1 MKNSFVLN
9 ILYFFSKPYWFYGS
23 VFVLVVLAG
32 CLLYYDMRFGPW
44 AFSDSAEYIIS
55 ARNLVEGYGLG
66 IHGPNGNFMPLS
78 LHPPFYSIILAP
90 FAALNVDIFVMIK
103 WLNILLF
110 TGSVFLLT
118 YGGYKITKS
127 ALFSLSIGLIFLVSP
142 AMLNN
147 FNGAMTEPLF
157 IFLSIAN
164 LIFLNLSIKN
174 KSKWFFWLAVFTASF
189 ATLTRYIGFASILT
203 GFLFLFLFTDSSWK
217 KRFVIAFLYSI
228 SAGILLLIWF
238 VYLDGNSGA
247 MASRSFD
254 LGKGIIEAFTVNR
267 IALTEVLA
275 KWLPFR
281 ISWFPSWKSKIFTI
295 YSTFLITAFLLL
307 FLIISCWKKKDK
319 LFANPLFLILS
330 AGFYCVS
337 YFSFLVISF
346 FSSLPPDLNERM
358 FSPLLIFIYILIF
371 GSLFFVIK
379 SFKLPQIINLIPIA
393 LLLIISI
400 SYWQQTR
407 SIALDRH
414 KFAYSYSS
422 PTWKNS
428 NLINEIKNSSRKTA
442 LYSNHPVGILLHTGL
457 FPYEISGLQQ
467 VTVNTNNTQ
476 HLTMALFY
484 PISDEDQL
492 IIDDFFSSEADMRF
506 DLVAKKEFSDGIIY
520 QFAANEKN

>member
-1 MKNSFVLN
+1 MKNSFVLQIQN
-9 ILYFFSKPYWFYGS
+9 FLSKPYWFYGI
-23 VFVLVVLAG
+23 VFVLVVLAAY
-32 CLLYYDMRFGPW
+32 LLNYDMRFGPW

-55 ARNLVEGYGLG
+55 ARNLVEGNGLG
-66 IHGPNGNFMPLS
+66 IHAPNGNFMPLS

-90 FAALNVDIFVMIK
+90 FAALDVDIFVVIK

-110 TGSVFLLT
+110 TGSLFLLT
-118 YGGYKITKS
+118 YGGYQITKS
-127 ALFSLSIGLIFLVSP
+127 TLFSLSIGLIFLVSP

-147 FNGAMTEPLF
+147 FNGAMTESLF
-157 IFLSIAN
+157 IFLSIGN
-164 LIFLNLSIKN
+164 IIFLNLFIKK

-189 ATLTRYIGFASILT
+189 AVLTRYIGFASILT
-203 GFLFLFLFTDSSWK
+203 GFLFLFFFTDSTWK
-217 KRFVIAFLYSI
+217 KRFIIAFLYSI
-228 SAGILLLIWF
+228 LAGIPLLIWF
-238 VYLDGNSGA
+238 VYLGGDSGA

-254 LGKGIIEAFTVNR
+254 LGKGFIEAFTVNR

-275 KWLPFR
+275 RWLPFR
-281 ISWFPSWKSKIFTI
+281 ITWFPSWKSKIFTI
-295 YSTFLITAFLLL
+295 YSTFLITALLL
-307 FLIISCWKKKDK
+307 VLIISRWKEKDK
-319 LFANPLFLILS
+319 SYANSLFLLLS

-337 YFSFLVISF
+337 YFSFLIISY

-379 SFKLPQIINLIPIA
+379 TFKLSQVLNLIPIA

-414 KFAYSYSS
+414 NVEYSYSS

-428 NLINEIKNSSRKTA
+428 DVISEIKNTSRKTT

-457 FPYEISGLQQ
+457 FPYEISDLQQ
-467 VTVNTNNTQ
+467 QTVDNTHTQ

-484 PISDEDQL
+484 PITDEDQL
-492 IIDDFFSSEADMRF
+492 IIDHYLSSEANKEF
-506 DLVAKKEFSDGIIY
+506 NLVETKKFSDGIIY
-520 QFAANEKN
+520 RFDSNE